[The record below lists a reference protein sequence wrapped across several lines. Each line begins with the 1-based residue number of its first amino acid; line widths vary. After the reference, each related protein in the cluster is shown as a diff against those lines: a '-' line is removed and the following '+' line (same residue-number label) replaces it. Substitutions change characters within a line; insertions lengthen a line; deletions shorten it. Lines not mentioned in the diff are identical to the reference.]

1 MQLLCKHIYAGHT
14 GPVYVVL
21 PKDDRHF
28 FSAGSDGII
37 AQWEYE
43 RPEQATAI
51 AMLNT
56 PVYSLYYSPTNNKM
70 WVGTST
76 GNIHLLDVSN
86 KTELKQIA
94 LNANGIFRIE
104 FILGKYW
111 VLGGNGKLYVF
122 DEDEKLI
129 WELDLSES
137 KLRSIV
143 LFDGK
148 LCIGDSGGQI
158 FKINPLS
165 FKVEDR
171 FVAHNPSVY
180 DLLVMEGYLYT
191 CGRDGHI
198 RKWNNENML
207 IWEIA
212 AHNYAI
218 YTLQEMEGKIV
229 SSSRDRKI
237 KIWDIDGGFIGKTYP
252 EFGVRG
258 SINSSKVWN
267 GGVLAASDDK
277 MLRFFHQKRV

>member
-21 PKDDRHF
+21 PKDDRNF

-37 AQWEYE
+37 AQWDYE
-43 RPEQATAI
+43 KPEQATAI
-51 AMLNT
+51 ALLNT
-56 PVYSLYYSPTNNKM
+56 PVYSMFYCANQDKM
-70 WVGTST
+70 WVGTAA
-76 GNIHLLDVSN
+76 GNIHLLDVLN
-86 KTELKQIA
+86 KAELKQNA

-104 FILGKYW
+104 YLVGNYW

-122 DEDEKLI
+122 DDEVRLVN
-129 WELDLSES
+129 ELDLSES

-143 LFDGK
+143 LFDGM
-148 LCIGDSGGQI
+148 LCVGDSGGQI
-158 FKINPLS
+158 FKINP
-165 FKVEDR
+165 FNYKVEGR

-180 DLLVMEGYLYT
+180 DMLVMGENLYT
-191 CGRDGHI
+191 CGREGHV
-198 RKWNNENML
+198 RKWDKQNVL

-218 YTLQEMEGKIV
+218 YTLQEMEGNIV

-237 KIWDIDGGFIGKTYP
+237 KIWDCDGNFMGMTYP
-252 EFGVRG
+252 ELGVRG
-258 SINSSKVWN
+258 SINSCKVWN

-277 MLRFFHQKRV
+277 LLRFFHLKRV